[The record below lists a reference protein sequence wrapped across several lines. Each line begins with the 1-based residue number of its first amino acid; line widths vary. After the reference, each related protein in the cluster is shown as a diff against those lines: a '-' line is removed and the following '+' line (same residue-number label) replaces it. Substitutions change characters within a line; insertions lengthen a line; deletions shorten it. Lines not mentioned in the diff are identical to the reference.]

1 MRGLVAGWK
10 SLLERNRALNLSLV
24 AAHIDELR
32 RQAFPESKD
41 RPLSKAEI
49 GALAYMYN
57 AGFDERIAQNPKIV
71 ETDNFQARSKNGIDL
86 FNKWQA
92 MGQLLET

>member
-1 MRGLVAGWK
+1 MVAGRK

-32 RQAFPESKD
+32 RQAFPESMD
-41 RPLSKAEI
+41 RPLNKTEI

-57 AGFDERIAQNPKIV
+57 AGFDERIAENPEIV
-71 ETDNFQARSKNGIDL
+71 ETDNFKGRSKNGIDL
-86 FNKWQA
+86 LKKWQE
-92 MGQLLET
+92 MGHLLEMGRR